1 MYSTGWSTY
10 LFSQNRIFR
19 MNKQEL
25 IDAVAS
31 ATGASKA
38 STGEAVDAL
47 LKVVS
52 MAVAAGDTVQLIGFG
67 SFSQGTRVA
76 RTGRNPATGQE
87 IQIAAAKTVKFT
99 AGKVFKDAVNR

>member
-1 MYSTGWSTY
+1 
-10 LFSQNRIFR
+10 

-31 ATGASKA
+31 ATGASKV
-38 STGEAVDAL
+38 STGEAIDAVL
-47 LKVVS
+47 D
-52 MAVAAGDTVQLIGFG
+52 AVTKAIVAGDTVQLVGFG
-67 SFSQGTRVA
+67 SFSQGKRAA

-99 AGKVFKDAVNR
+99 AGKAFKEAVNR